1 VGNRIAAALT
11 FLNAIGLLG
20 CLILLAAASGQVP
33 DLAIQIIRAM
43 KYSLQM
49 FVFGAVRPVIIWSI
63 AASEINRSNVKVKLI
78 EDWARYFLL
87 FASGVLFFVAA
98 SRLPNSIIS
107 SFGRDGE
114 LSSMRDK
121 IWVCPILGPLWAS
134 RNAGARDVGKGA
146 IIRASRFR
154 SSRLIAGKSGA
165 RVGFRPVVQI
175 SLHD

>member
-1 VGNRIAAALT
+1 
-11 FLNAIGLLG
+11 
-20 CLILLAAASGQVP
+20 VP

-49 FVFGAVRPVIIWSI
+49 FVFGAALPVIIWSI

-78 EDWARYFLL
+78 EDWVRYFLL
-87 FASGVLFFVAA
+87 FASAVLFFVAA